1 MYKIRTMT
9 VYLIKVVDRDGNDL
23 GDLYTVKDGIYE
35 GENIGVT
42 YGKYRD
48 IYCFQN
54 KVQPKARNS
63 LKKQI
68 QKLPKIPIKM
78 ELNSRQQTVIL
89 VQM

>member
-1 MYKIRTMT
+1 MKEKHWCYLWKIQR
-9 VYLIKVVDRDGNDL
+9 YILLPK
-23 GDLYTVKDGIYE
+23 
-35 GENIGVT
+35 
-42 YGKYRD
+42 
-48 IYCFQN
+48 Q
-54 KVQPKARNS
+54 VQPKARNS